1 MAEHLRHELA
11 RSGFPVRPSR
21 VGTLAQLVD
30 SWDVP
35 KAASRP
41 LLHWLIADAFEQL
54 RPERFT
60 AVREFRGFHSAVSD
74 LFDEV
79 PAEALG
85 DLSDVFRVVEDGLA
99 ARGLALRNARLRAG
113 AARVRS
119 GEAILA
125 PQIVFDGFFTLS
137 SAELD
142 VVEALAGRTSVVVT
156 LPQHLPRL
164 ESAGF
169 SVQRFTDARRAP
181 RRATFS
187 AATPEREAEE
197 IARQIFEHVSRER
210 RFRDIGIVLR
220 SRDPYGPL
228 METTLARFGIP
239 FRSYFTDPMASHP
252 AIAYLSGLV
261 NACLEGW
268 DHSAVAGLL
277 RMPVSGIGATPSGD
291 QLDFA
296 LRAQLPGKGLFVPEV
311 PVLEDG
317 LAAIDSWRHEI
328 LDPSQWAARLKT
340 LRRLI
345 PMPAVAENADLDQ
358 VRAWR
363 STAAALNA
371 FDEELDRTAASFMGS
386 DRLPL
391 ARFWERIE
399 TALALEPLRA
409 EDRRRDVVHLMDVFE
424 ARQWELPVVFVCG
437 LLEREFPQYHRED
450 PLLGDSVRRRLGL
463 ATSAQRQA
471 EERFLFEL
479 AVTRATAETVLS
491 YPRFNDKGE
500 ETLPSFFLGG
510 GEALPCEIRVRP
522 VPTRSVAPPALRPIQ
537 DAKLL
542 RQLARTHRKLSP
554 TSIESF
560 LQCPFQFFASKTL
573 RLHERPPSPR
583 DRLDMRLKGSILHR
597 ALAEWIRA
605 PLLGSEVFNWV
616 FEDECARLR
625 IPATYRS
632 EAVRLVLLRHFEGFL
647 SDSQMG
653 LGWRTKTEEDFQFP
667 LHPTLTIRG
676 RMDRLEIGPGDQ
688 ALVIDYKYS
697 PGSKIRSR
705 VEESEA
711 GNLVQGGLYLLAAE
725 RALGLQPA
733 GMLYC
738 GLKKDVSWGGWH
750 ASIPGLGQIGEARTV
765 EALRELMES
774 AAAVAISAY
783 EAILSGQVAA
793 RPTDRDKCRWCDYR
807 DACRVESITTEI
819 AVGQAIGLSGL
830 SPDAQ
835 ETDDKNRSSVPRLP
849 SKGRLMGKEPD
860 AL

>member
-35 KAASRP
+35 KAASGP
-41 LLHWLIADAFEQL
+41 LLHWLIADAFQQL
-54 RPERFT
+54 RPERFA
-60 AVREFRGFHSAVSD
+60 AVSEFRGFHSAVSD

-79 PAEALG
+79 PPEALG
-85 DLSDVFRVVEDGLA
+85 DLSDVFRAVEDGLA
-99 ARGLALRNARLRAG
+99 ARGLALRNARLRAA

-119 GEAILA
+119 GEAVLA

-156 LPQHLPRL
+156 LPHHLPRL

-169 SVQRFTDARRAP
+169 SVQRFTDAWRAP
-181 RRATFS
+181 RRVTFS

-197 IARQIFEHVSRER
+197 IARRIFEHVSRER

-228 METTLARFGIP
+228 LETTLARFGIP
-239 FRSYFTDPMASHP
+239 FRSYFTDPIASHP

-268 DHSAVAGLL
+268 DHSALAALV

-296 LRAQLPGKGLFVPEV
+296 LRAQLPGKGLPVPEA
-311 PVLEDG
+311 PVLQDRQDG
-317 LAAIDSWRHEI
+317 FAAMDRWRRER
-328 LDPSQWAARLKT
+328 LDPAAWAERLKI

-345 PMPAVAENADLDQ
+345 PMPAVSENADLDQ
-358 VRAWR
+358 VHAWR

-371 FDEELDRTAASFMGS
+371 FDEGLDQTAASFVGS
-386 DRLPL
+386 DLVGSDGVPL
-391 ARFWERIE
+391 ARFWERVE
-399 TALALEPLRA
+399 TALALEPLRT

-437 LLEREFPQYHRED
+437 LLEREFPQYHREN

-510 GEALPCEIRVRP
+510 GEASPCEIRLREIRLRP
-522 VPTRSVAPPALRPIQ
+522 APTRSAAPPALRPIQ

-560 LQCPFQFFASKTL
+560 LQCPFQFFAAKTL
-573 RLHERPPSPR
+573 RLHERPPAPR
-583 DRLDMRLKGSILHR
+583 DRLDMRVKGSILHR

-605 PLLGSEVFNWV
+605 PLLGSQVFNGV
-616 FEDECARLR
+616 FEDECARMR

-647 SDSQMG
+647 ADSQMG
-653 LGWRTKTEEDFQFP
+653 LGWRTRTEEAFQFP
-667 LHPTLTIRG
+667 LQSDAYDSRAHGPAGDRAGGSGLG
-676 RMDRLEIGPGDQ
+676 DRLQ
-688 ALVIDYKYS
+688 
-697 PGSKIRSR
+697 
-705 VEESEA
+705 
-711 GNLVQGGLYLLAAE
+711 VQPW
-725 RALGLQPA
+725 R
-733 GMLYC
+733 
-738 GLKKDVSWGGWH
+738 
-750 ASIPGLGQIGEARTV
+750 
-765 EALRELMES
+765 
-774 AAAVAISAY
+774 
-783 EAILSGQVAA
+783 
-793 RPTDRDKCRWCDYR
+793 
-807 DACRVESITTEI
+807 
-819 AVGQAIGLSGL
+819 
-830 SPDAQ
+830 
-835 ETDDKNRSSVPRLP
+835 
-849 SKGRLMGKEPD
+849 
-860 AL
+860 

>member
-1 MAEHLRHELA
+1 MAEHARHELA

-21 VGTLAQLVD
+21 VRTLAELVD

-41 LLHWLIADAFEQL
+41 VLHWLIAEALQELQ
-54 RPERFT
+54 PERFA
-60 AVREFRGFHSAVSD
+60 AVSEFRGFHSAVSD
-74 LFDEV
+74 LFDEA
-79 PAEALG
+79 PPEGLG
-85 DLSDVFRVVEDGLA
+85 DLSSVFQAVEDGLA
-99 ARGLALRNARLRAG
+99 ARGMALRNARIRAA

-119 GEAILA
+119 EDAVLA
-125 PQIVFDGFFTLS
+125 PQIVLDGFFTLS

-142 VVEALAGRTSVVVT
+142 LVEALASRTSVVVT
-156 LPQHLPRL
+156 LPQHLPQL

-169 SVQRFTDARRAP
+169 SVQGFKHP
-181 RRATFS
+181 RRSPRRVLFS

-197 IARQIFEHVSRER
+197 IARRIFEHVSRGR
-210 RFRDIGIVLR
+210 PFRDIGIVLR

-239 FRSYFTDPMASHP
+239 LRSYFTDPLASHP
-252 AIAYLSGLV
+252 AIGYLSGLV
-261 NACLEGW
+261 NACLAGW
-268 DHSAVAGLL
+268 DHSELAALL

-291 QLDFA
+291 QLDFN
-296 LRAQLPGKGLFVPEV
+296 LRAQIPGKGLFVPEV

-317 LAAIDSWRHEI
+317 LAAIDSWRRERF
-328 LDPSQWAARLKT
+328 DPAAWAERLKT

-345 PMPAVAENADLDQ
+345 PMPAVSENADRDQ

-371 FDEELDRTAASFMGS
+371 FDQVLDQTAESFVGS
-386 DRLPL
+386 DVVPL
-391 ARFWERIE
+391 ARFWERVE
-399 TALALEPLRA
+399 TALALEPLRI

-450 PLLGDSVRRRLGL
+450 PLLDDSVRRRLGL

-479 AVTRATAETVLS
+479 AVTRASAEAVLS

-510 GEALPCEIRVRP
+510 SEVLPCETRVRP
-522 VPTRSVAPPALRPIQ
+522 APTRPVAPPVLRPIQ

-573 RLHERPPSPR
+573 RLQERPPAPR
-583 DRLDMRLKGSILHR
+583 DRLDIRVKGSILHR

-605 PLLGSEVFNWV
+605 PLLGSEVFNRV
-616 FEDECARLR
+616 FEDECARMR
-625 IPATYRS
+625 IPATYRI

-647 SDSQMG
+647 ADSQMG
-653 LGWRTKTEEDFQFP
+653 LGWRTLTEESFQFSLSP
-667 LHPTLTIRG
+667 ALTIRG
-676 RMDRLEIGPGDQ
+676 RMDRLEIGPEGQ

-697 PGSKIRSR
+697 PGAKIRSR

-750 ASIPGLGQIGEARTV
+750 ASVPGLGQIGEARTV
-765 EALRELMES
+765 EALRELMEG
-774 AAAVAISAY
+774 AAAVAVSAH
-783 EAILSGQVAA
+783 EAILSGEVAA
-793 RPTDRDKCRWCDYR
+793 QPTDRDKCRWCDYR
-807 DACRVESITTEI
+807 DACRVESNATEI
-819 AVGQAIGLSGL
+819 AVGQAIGLRGL
-830 SPDAQ
+830 SSDFQ
-835 ETDDKNRSSVPRLP
+835 EADDQNRSSAPRMH
-849 SKGRLMGKEPD
+849 GT
-860 AL
+860 